1 MKIKKQFFSGILNGN
16 TISNNKNN
24 NDINKDNEDKKFNF
38 SNSMNSKLIAKQNTL
53 QKNINEKYNELNV
66 LVNNMQNITKEILS
80 KKV

>member
-1 MKIKKQFFSGILNGN
+1 
-16 TISNNKNN
+16 
-24 NDINKDNEDKKFNF
+24 
-38 SNSMNSKLIAKQNTL
+38 MNSKLIAKQNTL